1 MEWARMGGLTGWRT
15 SFDQYAQWLVDENKK
30 AWRIESAIGFYGIVI
45 AGWVGQLRNDSI
57 VGNE

>member
-1 MEWARMGGLTGWRT
+1 MGGLTGWRT